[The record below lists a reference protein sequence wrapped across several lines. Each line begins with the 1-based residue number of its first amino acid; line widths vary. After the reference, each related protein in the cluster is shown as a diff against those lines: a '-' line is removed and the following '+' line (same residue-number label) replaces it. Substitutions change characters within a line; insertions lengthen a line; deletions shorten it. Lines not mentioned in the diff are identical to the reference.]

1 MIPGCLTRFL
11 SKIPRE
17 QLETGVAIVLRIPSL
32 FIVELCFRTDPLKGV
47 PVEAKATK
55 DIHLVANFIYYAG
68 KSVMSCFFFVNL
80 LFSHLSLFK
89 IGSFLNK
96 ILLFVS
102 CYFQIQK

>member
-47 PVEAKATK
+47 PVEAKAK
-55 DIHLVANFIYYAG
+55 DIHIVANFMYYAG
-68 KSVMSCFFFVNL
+68 KLVSFVNL
-80 LFSHLSLFK
+80 LDP
-89 IGSFLNK
+89 
-96 ILLFVS
+96 
-102 CYFQIQK
+102 

>member
-47 PVEAKATK
+47 PVEAKAK

-68 KSVMSCFFFVNL
+68 KSVISFFFL
-80 LFSHLSLFK
+80 LIYFFPHFSLFK
-89 IGSFLNK
+89 IGS
-96 ILLFVS
+96 LLR
-102 CYFQIQK
+102 